1 MNVKLYAIPWICE
14 RENFAASS
22 NTAREDFLHQYF
34 REEFNNP
41 SKIFSPPDE
50 LKIQDV
56 GFLWY
61 STTITYAAVTDGQSS
76 FTWYLFI
83 TGIRRTTNNIIKF
96 DYRID
101 YFQTFFEFN
110 RDTKL
115 RGNII
120 QTTGTSFANYA
131 KYLPVEPKECVLK
144 TIKKYNPNAEEL
156 YIAVLNFKCEKDTIS
171 VIINNVLLNQNY
183 TGFKMQYNEA
193 ALSLNNA
200 AYSTQFKLLSESGSV
215 VSTENCE
222 IKNAFIFPAYFLNKL
237 PNEGVPNCVLT
248 NQTRDIKAIKITGST
263 FFESFTIS
271 PYFLEDYKQSNYVI
285 KYGTANFQNILPVSR
300 YDNFYIKI
308 SIYTTQN
315 NIIINALFGDEII
328 DITSDFS
335 FETIYSQSAKYEQD
349 GVLIDSIAIA
359 GKAISTLTGAS
370 TSLATGNIAD
380 ASIGISGG
388 IVGITGGL
396 QSISNKLHSPVEIRG
411 SGNGAVNL
419 PLTGGFA
426 FFIYEPVNAPEI
438 TNEIE
443 KHGYY
448 INVYIEMPAEQLLS
462 FNEFFYIRY
471 SDIIIT
477 GYMPLE
483 ARERVQNIFLNGL
496 YLHNAG

>member
-1 MNVKLYAIPWICE
+1 MNVKLYSIPWICE

-22 NTAREDFLHQYF
+22 DTARKDFLRQYF
-34 REEFNNP
+34 IEEFNNP

-50 LKIQDV
+50 LKIEDL
-56 GFLWY
+56 GTLFY
-61 STTITYAAVTDGQSS
+61 STTITYAAIKDGRSS

-83 TGIRRTTNNIIKF
+83 TEIRRTTNNIIKF

-110 RDTKL
+110 LNTKL

-120 QTTGTSFANYA
+120 QTTGTSFPTYA
-131 KYLPVEPKECVLK
+131 KYLPVEPKECILK
-144 TIKKYNPNAEEL
+144 TIKKYNPESDEL
-156 YIAVLNFKCEKDTIS
+156 YFTVLNYKCETKTRS
-171 VIINNVLLNQNY
+171 VILNSALIVSG
-183 TGFKMQYNEA
+183 TKFKMGYKEA
-193 ALSLNNA
+193 VYTLNKCA
-200 AYSTQFKLLSESGSV
+200 FATKFKLTSESGEV

-222 IKNAFIFPAYFLNKL
+222 IKNAFVFPAYFINRL
-237 PNEGVPNCVLT
+237 PNSGLT
-248 NQTRDIKAIKITGST
+248 NCILENNSGETKGIITVDDT
-263 FFESFTIS
+263 FIDTLVIND
-271 PYFLEDYKQSNYVI
+271 FLGDYKQSNYVI
-285 KYGTANFQNILPVSR
+285 KYGTANFQNILPVAR
-300 YDNFYIKI
+300 YDNFDIKI
-308 SIYTTQN
+308 LINKTEN
-315 NIIINALFGDEII
+315 DIIINALFADEII

-335 FETIYSQSAKYEQD
+335 FETIYSQSAKYVQD

-380 ASIGISGG
+380 ATLGISGG

-396 QSISNKLHSPVEIRG
+396 QSIDNKLHSPVEIRG

-438 TNEIE
+438 ANEIN

-448 INVYIEMPAEQLLS
+448 VNVYMEMPAEQLLS